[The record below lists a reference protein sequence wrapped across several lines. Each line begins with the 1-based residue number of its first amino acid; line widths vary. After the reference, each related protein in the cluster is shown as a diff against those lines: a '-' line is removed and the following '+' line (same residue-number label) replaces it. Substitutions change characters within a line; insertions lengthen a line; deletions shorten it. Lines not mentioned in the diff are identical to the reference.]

1 MDLDT
6 QRYACLRVE
15 LEKKVRALPGL
26 ISTDNQACFSFPPVL
41 TPLSRPEGVDRH
53 RAESNGQIL
62 GLPAITPGPPY
73 FPGKPCLSWIWLV
86 IDVQNA

>member
-1 MDLDT
+1 MDPDT

-62 GLPAITPGPPY
+62 GLPAITQDLLTFRENHASAG
-73 FPGKPCLSWIWLV
+73 FGL
-86 IDVQNA
+86 